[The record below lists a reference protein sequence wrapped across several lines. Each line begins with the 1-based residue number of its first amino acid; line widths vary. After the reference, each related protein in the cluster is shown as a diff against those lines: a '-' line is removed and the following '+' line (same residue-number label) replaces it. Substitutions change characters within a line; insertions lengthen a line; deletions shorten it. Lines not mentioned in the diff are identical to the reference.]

1 MRIGAKRAFR
11 TSQVTTYSP
20 MGALVYGCGGIVIDG
35 G

>member
-1 MRIGAKRAFR
+1 
-11 TSQVTTYSP
+11 